1 MVMARKKLDAVVVVG
16 PTASGKSALALRF
29 AEERNG
35 EIISADC
42 MAVYKGF
49 DIGTAKPSADEMSRV
64 PFHLID
70 VVEPTTAFN
79 VAMFQSMAM
88 DAVRHIQ
95 GRGRIPVIVG
105 GTGLYVR
112 ALLRGFSLPPAVN
125 SPEIRKQLIERAQ
138 SGELAI
144 MHDELQKLDPDAAA
158 KIHPNDMIRLTR
170 ALEVIMTTGK
180 SFSQQQQAVA
190 PPELSNIAVFGLQL
204 TRDTLVKRIED
215 RCHKMIEAGWLDEV
229 RQLLQDGVP
238 VDSPAMRSLGYR
250 ELAEVSSGS
259 MSLEDAIPE
268 IIKQTRQYAKRQM
281 TWFRKEEN
289 VVWLDASRSEESL
302 YLEMLTSID

>member
-1 MVMARKKLDAVVVVG
+1 MVMADKKLDAIVVVG
-16 PTASGKSALALRF
+16 PTASGKSALALRY

-49 DIGTAKPSADEMSRV
+49 NIGTAKPSAEEMDRV

-79 VAMFQSMAM
+79 VAMFQTMAI
-88 DAVRHIQ
+88 DAVRQIQ
-95 GRGRIPVIVG
+95 SRGRVPVIVG

-112 ALLRGFSLPPAVN
+112 ALLRGFSLPPAVSN
-125 SPEIRKQLIERAQ
+125 PEIRRQLIERAQ
-138 SGELAI
+138 SGELMA
-144 MHDELQKLDPDAAA
+144 MHEELRQLDPEAAA

-190 PPELSNIAVFGLQL
+190 PPELSNAAVFGLQL
-204 TRDTLVKRIED
+204 TREALVKRIED

-250 ELAEVSSGS
+250 QLAAVSSGS
-259 MSLEDAIPE
+259 MCLEDAIPE